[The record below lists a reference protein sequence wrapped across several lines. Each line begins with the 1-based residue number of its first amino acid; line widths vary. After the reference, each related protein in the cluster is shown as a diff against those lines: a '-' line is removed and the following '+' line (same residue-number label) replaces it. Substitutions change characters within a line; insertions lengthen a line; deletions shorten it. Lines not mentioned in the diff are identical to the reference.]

1 MDEEKQL
8 DYMYKKILRD
18 QKKVD
23 EAGAIVIMCL
33 LGGFTCVI
41 LALLSQ

>member
-1 MDEEKQL
+1 MRDEEKL
-8 DYMYKKILRD
+8 NYMYKKILRD

>member
-1 MDEEKQL
+1 MRDEEKL
-8 DYMYKKILRD
+8 NYMYKKILRD

-33 LGGFTCVI
+33 LGGLTCVI